1 MKSQNLS
8 VFTIFSVDILTMAD
22 QGAFDH
28 KYFIT
33 LALQNKMPWNA
44 LPFIIEGLTQTL
56 EKSKEVNKF
65 LLQELEKSHTKIQSL
80 EGLIVSKSSANENT
94 DKNSAKSDIFNS
106 LDVACEVAKLK
117 RSGLSVEKISNKSI
131 EELKCT
137 SHNESLLTDVEI
149 IDLESETNEFQT
161 TKEILQEVYNFDHEM
176 FAFESELKIKTEFK
190 IETAEGIETQKTEF
204 NANQRPESKNKV
216 NVRKELKSFNC
227 SSCDKTFKSYTSLW
241 NHKQTHEEL
250 KCRFCNKKFLR
261 RGYLSNHEAV
271 KHEFECKFC
280 EKKFIMKGSLVGHE
294 RVFHVK
300 KQFFECKFCN
310 GLFMSSHSLDSH
322 LKLKHKKCLKTH
334 EIIHTGEKP
343 QHCKK
348 SCKSTEVETSNEEAL
363 RLRHERLIFDKYF

>member
-8 VFTIFSVDILTMAD
+8 QFTILAVMILTMAD

-28 KYFIT
+28 KYFIA

-80 EGLIVSKSSANENT
+80 EGLIVNKSSANENS

-137 SHNESLLTDVEI
+137 SENESLLTDVEI

-161 TKEILQEVYNFDHEM
+161 TKEILQEVNNFDHEM
-176 FAFESELKIKTEFK
+176 FAFESDLKIKTEFK
-190 IETAEGIETQKTEF
+190 IETAEGIENQKAE
-204 NANQRPESKNKV
+204 NNVEEKSKTKV
-216 NVRKELKSFNC
+216 NVTKELKS
-227 SSCDKTFKSYTSLW
+227 
-241 NHKQTHEEL
+241 L
-250 KCRFCNKKFLR
+250 KCSYCNKAFKTSTL
-261 RGYLSNHEAV
+261 LK
-271 KHEFECKFC
+271 KHVQ
-280 EKKFIMKGSLVGHE
+280 L
-294 RVFHVK
+294 
-300 KQFFECKFCN
+300 
-310 GLFMSSHSLDSH
+310 HSTVNTPW
-322 LKLKHKKCLKTH
+322 K
-334 EIIHTGEKP
+334 
-343 QHCKK
+343 
-348 SCKSTEVETSNEEAL
+348 
-363 RLRHERLIFDKYF
+363 